1 MLPGFL
7 HLDLRRGCTADM
19 LVSSLSA
26 LLGNIDALQSMFKL
40 IGMPE
45 IRVVVV
51 KDAVNGL
58 KGQVVQF
65 YVNDIKIQRTLK
77 FSSPKPSLS
86 KISPK
91 WNINQTTMRLVEKP
105 RASEE
110 IDAGTHQFV
119 RECLHNGDIHLQ
131 SIQAIF
137 ESPKIRPEISALAIK
152 ILENLAC
159 DHVVDQKLSG
169 MDALWAFCHLLSLAS
184 AIHTL
189 DPKFISATKIQICS
203 EHCLDAGAKRLDLSH
218 PLWVRQILHM
228 LPTFEGSERVHVDVL
243 ALAFVKTLVGH
254 FGPRGESV
262 ILQLGIG
269 LSPTIDHLACH
280 FIESLWCE
288 AKLPESMSEIG
299 PSNQARISSRYKVE
313 GLVPANEDVSAL
325 IATMSLHGAQSLS
338 YVLVHG
344 ERNSCF
350 NLVRFSVTDDHK
362 REAVEAFL
370 IKGNAKDVSLS
381 AIEHHDLNKRLV
393 NVPLGSG
400 NKTSSLRFY
409 EYLYLDKIVQVE
421 PHKEDLDLY
430 VKSTDYSMDV
440 ARGDLLM
447 AWKKWRGRMVEE
459 QR

>member
-26 LLGNIDALQSMFKL
+26 LIGSVDALQSMFTF

-45 IRVVVV
+45 ISVVVV
-51 KDAVNGL
+51 KDAVNGI

-65 YVNDIKIQRTLK
+65 YVNDIKIQRSLK
-77 FSSPKPSLS
+77 FSASKPFSS
-86 KISPK
+86 KILPK
-91 WNINQTTMRLVEKP
+91 WNLTKGVIKLVEKP
-105 RASEE
+105 QKTENIERISSH
-110 IDAGTHQFV
+110 DFV
-119 RECLHNGDIHLQ
+119 HDCLNNRDIAIN
-131 SIQAIF
+131 SIAAVF
-137 ESPKIRPEISALAIK
+137 ENSNIKPEISALAIK

-159 DHVVDQKLSG
+159 DHLVDQKLSG
-169 MDALWAFCHLLSLAS
+169 MDALWAFCHLFSLAL

-189 DPKFISATKIQICS
+189 DPKYISATKIQIFS
-203 EHCLDAGAKRLDLSH
+203 EALDKEKRLALSH
-218 PLWVRQILHM
+218 PVWIRQILHM
-228 LPTFEGSERVHVDVL
+228 LPTYEGNERIHLDVL

-269 LSPTIDHLACH
+269 LSPVIDHLACH
-280 FIESLWCE
+280 FIEALWCE

-299 PSNQARISSRYKVE
+299 PSNQARISFRHKVE
-313 GLVPANEDVSAL
+313 GLVPATENISTL

-350 NLVRFSVTDDHK
+350 YLVRFSVTDDNK
-362 REAVEAFL
+362 REAIEAFL
-370 IKGNAKDVSLS
+370 IKGNAKDVSLH
-381 AIEHHDLNKRLV
+381 ATEHHDLNKRLV

-409 EYLYLDKIVQVE
+409 EYIYLDKIVHVE
-421 PHKEDLDLY
+421 PHKEDLELY
-430 VKSTDYSMDV
+430 VKTTDYSMDV

-459 QR
+459 QT